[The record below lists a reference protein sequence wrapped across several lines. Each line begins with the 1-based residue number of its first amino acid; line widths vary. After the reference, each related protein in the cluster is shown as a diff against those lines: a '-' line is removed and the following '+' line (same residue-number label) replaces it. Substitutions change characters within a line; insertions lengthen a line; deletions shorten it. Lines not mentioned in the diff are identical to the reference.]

1 MKTWIRKKIYTIMLI
16 MIYLFSVLP
25 MYERLV
31 LSMDKR
37 DNILNSVELCWIYM
51 LLSLFAM
58 GNIASYITKCYD
70 KKILL
75 KFKNMIYIFFN
86 IIILFHN
93 VFFALCIPIY
103 LWGDQ
108 MNKIVKLLLGFL
120 VCVCSASMITYAKE
134 PDKETLDNI
143 YESVYYKALEE
154 QREVWYFDSRWS
166 GYDRFIYE

>member
-75 KFKNMIYIFFN
+75 KS
-86 IIILFHN
+86 
-93 VFFALCIPIY
+93 V
-103 LWGDQ
+103 
-108 MNKIVKLLLGFL
+108 
-120 VCVCSASMITYAKE
+120 TY
-134 PDKETLDNI
+134 
-143 YESVYYKALEE
+143 EE
-154 QREVWYFDSRWS
+154 E
-166 GYDRFIYE
+166 